1 MDTGLRKRFVSPVF
15 ISKASAEGSKNFDP
29 IASSPQRSLRGQWSL
44 PSLTPA
50 SASGSQVSKSE
61 SVMSSNRSQ
70 EKRKSSETE
79 SINERGARQKVC
91 RSLFNIKPTGCEK
104 KNDLGQQSCL
114 KRSAQPKDLEHSLS
128 RSDMLGTSSRKMSI
142 SLAELSTPEIL
153 SEANLMNAPFDCIM
167 EESFLIGQ
175 LKKLDVLCPFD
186 FCDILKPEAVEKF
199 KSAIKPTKVHLPTA
213 RSVMESNIDSVISC
227 LDLQDSCIKNPRLS
241 NKEKFV
247 QMLTAQGSASSDIS
261 TNSES
266 TSGDPSGAGKS
277 KKHYLQSPS
286 SCDPMFFDLP
296 FGKKRM
302 MRGFCIP
309 RCGRP
314 TNQSYQEQA
323 KEFQDILSSKVRQIA
338 EVADCLQH
346 TELLYKILDM

>member
-1 MDTGLRKRFVSPVF
+1 MHFSTFKF
-15 ISKASAEGSKNFDP
+15 
-29 IASSPQRSLRGQWSL
+29 LRGQWSL

-91 RSLFNIKPTGCEK
+91 RSLFNIKPTG
-104 KNDLGQQSCL
+104 
-114 KRSAQPKDLEHSLS
+114 
-128 RSDMLGTSSRKMSI
+128 
-142 SLAELSTPEIL
+142 
-153 SEANLMNAPFDCIM
+153 
-167 EESFLIGQ
+167 Q

-199 KSAIKPTKVHLPTA
+199 KSAITPLKVHLPPA
-213 RSVMESNIDSVISC
+213 RRVMDSKIDSVISC

-247 QMLTAQGSASSDIS
+247 QMPTVQRSASSDIS

-266 TSGDPSGAGKS
+266 MSGDPSGAGKS
-277 KKHYLQSPS
+277 KKDYLQAPS
-286 SCDPMFFDLP
+286 SCDSLFFDLP

-302 MRGFCIP
+302 IRGFCIP
-309 RCGRP
+309 WCGRP

-323 KEFQDILSSKVRQIA
+323 KEFQDILSSKVCQIA